1 MTYLYMF
8 QKSKIIIYSLPT
20 CAFCRQTKSYFERKR
35 VKFKEISVDSDPAA
49 QAEMVFKSGQFNVP
63 VIDIGGKIIVGF
75 QKKALDALLK

>member
-1 MTYLYMF
+1 MLSQVT
-8 QKSKIIIYSLPT
+8 IYSLPT
-20 CAFCRQTKSYFERKR
+20 CAFCQQAKSYFKRKR

-75 QKKALDALLK
+75 QKTALDIILAMI